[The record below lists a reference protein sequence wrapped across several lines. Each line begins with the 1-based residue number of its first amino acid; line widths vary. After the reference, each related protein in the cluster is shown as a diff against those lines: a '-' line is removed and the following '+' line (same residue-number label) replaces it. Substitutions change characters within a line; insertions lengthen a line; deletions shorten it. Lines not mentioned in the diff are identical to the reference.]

1 MDFKNEIN
9 KLAELYASNKNDCE
23 RRKIRDEM
31 ANILYKNQ
39 SKVYIKN
46 DNDDK
51 YSLISDAFI
60 SALQNF
66 KSDKGATFYTYF
78 MSALENKQ
86 KDLLN
91 KKSKISRHEIF
102 ETDYNAKKEEDA
114 TSNISV
120 DNFYN
125 IKNSE
130 SDIYA
135 VQVPDEEATD
145 TLIATELAIKHMNL
159 IINFYEFNRGK
170 KANQVR
176 YDYYKM
182 FYTDNIG
189 NAVRS
194 EDCLKTFII
203 IEDKVQETMNLNFQD
218 FYTKE
223 PVRSLTALKKVKYKK
238 HCEVVTGEASKELE
252 NPLPNNVFLE
262 YYNQVN
268 GIATSLPTVSQQKK
282 AYKEYVQLLK
292 KPEGD

>member
-9 KLAELYASNKNDCE
+9 KLAELYASNKIDCE

-114 TSNISV
+114 TSNI
-120 DNFYN
+120 
-125 IKNSE
+125 
-130 SDIYA
+130 
-135 VQVPDEEATD
+135 
-145 TLIATELAIKHMNL
+145 
-159 IINFYEFNRGK
+159 
-170 KANQVR
+170 
-176 YDYYKM
+176 
-182 FYTDNIG
+182 
-189 NAVRS
+189 
-194 EDCLKTFII
+194 C
-203 IEDKVQETMNLNFQD
+203 
-218 FYTKE
+218 
-223 PVRSLTALKKVKYKK
+223 
-238 HCEVVTGEASKELE
+238 
-252 NPLPNNVFLE
+252 
-262 YYNQVN
+262 
-268 GIATSLPTVSQQKK
+268 
-282 AYKEYVQLLK
+282 
-292 KPEGD
+292 